1 MFMYDPFFTAATQ
14 LIDTTLQLI
23 QSREICM
30 FLILTPAEFIAP
42 SHLRVQKT

>member
-14 LIDTTLQLI
+14 LIDTTLQPI
-23 QSREICM
+23 RSQEICM
-30 FLILTPAEFIAP
+30 FLTLTPAEFTAQ